1 MPYKRPYRKRPY
13 RKRRVN
19 RKTGKPTVASVNR
32 KVMKIQRAIEYKHLD
47 TFYSS
52 TVGLTGTVFPISN
65 ALQGISDSQRVGDKL
80 TTTSVMI
87 KYMLTQYDV
96 PYNTFRVVVLRARS
110 GGAQPAIGNVF
121 LQGSGPQAALPS
133 LWMYNIDWFRSGK
146 AKILMDKTIVLQG
159 PNDAEPG
166 HITRSMKIPFRT
178 NVQFQGGSQGANNQL
193 YVMIVSDSGT
203 TPSPRVSVNVRIN
216 YLDL

>member
-19 RKTGKPTVASVNR
+19 RKPGKPTVASVNR

-47 TFYSS
+47 TFYSN
-52 TVGLTGTVFPISN
+52 TVGLTGTVFPITN
-65 ALQGISDSQRVGDKL
+65 AIQGISDSQRVGDKL

-87 KYMLTQYDV
+87 KFMLSQYDA
-96 PYNTFRVVVLRARS
+96 PFNSFRVICLRARS
-110 GGAQPAIGNVF
+110 GATTPAIGNV
-121 LQGSGPQAALPS
+121 LLTGTGPQSQLPS

-146 AKILMDKTIVLQG
+146 AKILYDKCFVLQG
-159 PNDAEPG
+159 PNSDEPG
-166 HITRSMKIPFRT
+166 TITRSVKLPFRT
-178 NVQFQGGSQGANNQL
+178 NVQFQGGASNANSQI
-193 YVMIVSDSGT
+193 YMMVVSDSGT
-203 TPSPRVSVNVRIN
+203 VPNPRVSINVRLN